1 MRLDSLKHIT
11 RAVCA
16 MLDGDRLVVFGSASL
31 LASYPDLGELKDGP
45 LMSTYD
51 VDLIPYPFEEEVGMM
66 LDESFG
72 EDRVFH
78 QRFGYHA
85 DIVRPKVT
93 GTFPDGWE
101 DRLLLLEEG
110 TPVFCLE
117 PHDMAAAKCLIARDK
132 DRTQLSFLLSHGYLD
147 FALLKLRLSEIK
159 LTPQMIVKSHRF
171 LDSMGS

>member
-16 MLDGDRLVVFGSASL
+16 MLDGDRVIVFGSASL
-31 LASYPDLGELKDGP
+31 LASYPDLGELKDSP

-93 GTFPDGWE
+93 ETFPNGWE
-101 DRLLLLEEG
+101 SRLLLLDEANR
-110 TPVFCLE
+110 VFCLE

-132 DRTQLSFLLSHGYLD
+132 DRNQLSFLLSHGYLD
-147 FALLKLRLSEIK
+147 FTLLKLRLSEIELSSK
-159 LTPQMIVKSHRF
+159 MIVKSHRF
-171 LDSMGS
+171 LDSMKS